1 MPLLPLLS
9 LFTFQF
15 VCSNE
20 IYRVS
25 NRLSN
30 YFTKFVP
37 NKVSTQMA
45 DIEKKWLKYR
55 EEFKRYIRTEKRL
68 SGNTVDAY
76 MRDFND
82 FMHYVSR
89 ITTVAPE
96 DVTPEIISK
105 YLGWLYSEKGISGK
119 SQARKLSG
127 IKSFYNYLLIND
139 KIEQLPT
146 DRVETPRQERT
157 LPDVLTVAEVDAI
170 ISTFDM
176 TTVKGCRDN
185 AIVEVLYSTGLRV
198 SELITLRINDLFFGE
213 GYIRVIGKG
222 DKQRIVPIGSVARDK
237 IQLYMELRRPKVSS
251 EATLFLNNRG
261 EPLTRVMVFT
271 IIKQAAMLAGI
282 DKSISPHTLRHS
294 YATHLLEGGANIRQ
308 VQELLGHES
317 ISTTEVYTHVN
328 RKHLRGVVE
337 DSFADLDIKL

>member
-1 MPLLPLLS
+1 
-9 LFTFQF
+9 
-15 VCSNE
+15 
-20 IYRVS
+20 
-25 NRLSN
+25 
-30 YFTKFVP
+30 
-37 NKVSTQMA
+37 MA
-45 DIEKKWLKYR
+45 DIEKKWAKYQTEYR
-55 EEFKRYIRTEKRL
+55 RYIRTEKRL
-68 SGNTVDAY
+68 SENTVDAY
-76 MRDFND
+76 MRDFDD
-82 FMHYVSR
+82 FMHYVLR
-89 ITTVAPE
+89 TFTATPE

-105 YLGWLYSEKGISGK
+105 YLARLYEQGLSAK

-127 IKSFYNYLLIND
+127 IKSFYNYLLINE
-139 KIEQLPT
+139 KIDQLPT
-146 DRVETPRQERT
+146 DSVETPRLERT
-157 LPDVLTVAEVDAI
+157 LPDVLTLAEIDAI

-222 DKQRIVPIGSVARDK
+222 DKQRIVPVGSVARDK
-237 IQLYMELRRPKVSS
+237 IQLYMELRRPKRAS
-251 EATLFLNNRG
+251 EVTLFLNNRG

-271 IIKQAAMLAGI
+271 IIKNAAMLAGI

-294 YATHLLEGGANIRQ
+294 YATHMLEGGANIRQ

-317 ISTTEVYTHVN
+317 IATTEIYTHVN

-337 DSFADLDIKL
+337 DSFAELDINI

>member
-1 MPLLPLLS
+1 
-9 LFTFQF
+9 
-15 VCSNE
+15 
-20 IYRVS
+20 
-25 NRLSN
+25 
-30 YFTKFVP
+30 
-37 NKVSTQMA
+37 MA
-45 DIEKKWLKYR
+45 DIAKKWSKYR
-55 EEFKRYIRTEKRL
+55 EEYRRYIRTERRL
-68 SGNTVDAY
+68 SENTVDAY
-76 MRDFND
+76 MRDFDD
-82 FMHYVSR
+82 FMHYVLR
-89 ITTVAPE
+89 TFTATPE
-96 DVTPEIISK
+96 GVTPEIISK
-105 YLGWLYSEKGISGK
+105 YLAWLYSEKGVSGK

-127 IKSFYNYLLIND
+127 IKSFYNYLLINE

-146 DRVETPRQERT
+146 DSVETPRQERT
-157 LPDVLTVAEVDAI
+157 LPDVLTIAEVDAI

-213 GYIRVIGKG
+213 GYIRVVGKG
-222 DKQRIVPIGSVARDK
+222 DKQRIVPVGSVARDK
-237 IQLYMELRRPKVSS
+237 IQLYMELRRPKRTS

-337 DSFADLDIKL
+337 DSFADLDINM

>member
-1 MPLLPLLS
+1 
-9 LFTFQF
+9 
-15 VCSNE
+15 
-20 IYRVS
+20 
-25 NRLSN
+25 
-30 YFTKFVP
+30 
-37 NKVSTQMA
+37 MA
-45 DIEKKWLKYR
+45 DIAKKWSKYR
-55 EEFKRYIRTEKRL
+55 EEYRRYIRTEKRL
-68 SGNTVDAY
+68 SENTVDAY
-76 MRDFND
+76 MRDYDD

-105 YLGWLYSEKGISGK
+105 YLAWLYSEKRVSGK

-127 IKSFYNYLLIND
+127 IKSFYNYLLINE
-139 KIEQLPT
+139 KIDQLPT
-146 DRVETPRQERT
+146 DSVDTPRQERT

-222 DKQRIVPIGSVARDK
+222 DKQRIVPVGSAARDK
-237 IQLYMELRRPKVSS
+237 IQLYMELRRPKRSS

-294 YATHLLEGGANIRQ
+294 YATHLLEGGANIRE
-308 VQELLGHES
+308 VPELLGHES

-337 DSFADLDIKL
+337 DSFADLNL